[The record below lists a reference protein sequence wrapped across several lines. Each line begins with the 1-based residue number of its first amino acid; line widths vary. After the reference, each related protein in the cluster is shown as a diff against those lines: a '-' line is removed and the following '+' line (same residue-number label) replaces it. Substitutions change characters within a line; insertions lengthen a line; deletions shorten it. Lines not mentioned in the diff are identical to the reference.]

1 MLVVKPNPRR
11 MRYMRDSPSERFGEL
26 HRPGL
31 WQRLRWERV
40 ALALG
45 LAYGFVQHFFLNW
58 RYSAGLLGLAISI
71 EILLAAASVET
82 SITKMVG
89 GLVASSIAAWLVA
102 RFAMPGLLPWLTG
115 RRRPSS

>member
-45 LAYGFVQHFFLNW
+45 LAGIAV
-58 RYSAGLLGLAISI
+58 I
-71 EILLAAASVET
+71 
-82 SITKMVG
+82 
-89 GLVASSIAAWLVA
+89 GLVALSSH
-102 RFAMPGLLPWLTG
+102 F
-115 RRRPSS
+115 